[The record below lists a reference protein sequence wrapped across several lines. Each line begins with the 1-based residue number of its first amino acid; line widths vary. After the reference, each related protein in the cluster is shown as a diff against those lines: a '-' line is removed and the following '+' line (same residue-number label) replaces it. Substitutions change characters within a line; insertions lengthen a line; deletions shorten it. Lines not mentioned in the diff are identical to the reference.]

1 MENEAMLKMIGTVA
15 LLMVSG
21 EFPALAQAA
30 GAGRVCILPP
40 EC

>member
-1 MENEAMLKMIGTVA
+1 MAMLRIIGTVA

-30 GAGRVCILPP
+30 VQEPGAYAF
-40 EC
+40 